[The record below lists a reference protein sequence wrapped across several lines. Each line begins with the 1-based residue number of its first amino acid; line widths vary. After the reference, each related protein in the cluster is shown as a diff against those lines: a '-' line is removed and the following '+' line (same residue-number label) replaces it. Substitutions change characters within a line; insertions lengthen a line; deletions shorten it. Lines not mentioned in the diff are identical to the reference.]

1 MGVTDIRPSYLCEL
15 CQPRRVSPVSSS
27 NMILTSTVYNKWR
40 CLYNLLPVPHDTES
54 IPRLRAPSKF
64 PRIANRTKKY
74 QSFMSCNTNNPL
86 STIPLLFS
94 WMPWIYLFLCL
105 YWYYVPTLLL
115 LPMYAICI
123 LFSYLATVSTINT
136 LSYKVKPVPCC
147 FWQEVKLKA
156 RPPDSSPLCTYY
168 MTLLQSSQRQIRL
181 GDFVYIAPSDLLLPP
196 GDCWMKHIDD
206 LGIYS
211 VERLWCDAR
220 YAVSHSPSLFS
231 PLFRVSFI
239 FDTFSKLL
247 RKILGRFPIF
257 GQS

>member
-1 MGVTDIRPSYLCEL
+1 
-15 CQPRRVSPVSSS
+15 
-27 NMILTSTVYNKWR
+27 
-40 CLYNLLPVPHDTES
+40 
-54 IPRLRAPSKF
+54 
-64 PRIANRTKKY
+64 
-74 QSFMSCNTNNPL
+74 
-86 STIPLLFS
+86 
-94 WMPWIYLFLCL
+94 
-105 YWYYVPTLLL
+105 VPTLLL
-115 LPMYAICI
+115 RPMYAICI

-136 LSYKVKPVPCC
+136 LSYKVTPVPCC

-211 VERLWCDAR
+211 IERLWCDAR